1 MIRGCASECQHPVT
15 IRSLPGRPAARGP
28 RLKPRQGNG
37 SGSQL
42 AAEPCCRVR
51 LQSQA
56 AESGCRVRLQSQAG
70 SKDCA
75 KGSVNRA
82 SVDDAVFY
90 CEFGQTHVIT
100 QIQLLKNTITVAV
113 NRFWA

>member
-28 RLKPRQGNG
+28 RLKPRQGDG

-42 AAEPCCRVR
+42 AAEPC
-51 LQSQA
+51 
-56 AESGCRVRLQSQAG
+56 CRVRLQSQAG

>member
-1 MIRGCASECQHPVT
+1 MDLAHNWLQ
-15 IRSLPGRPAARGP
+15 SLVAE
-28 RLKPRQGNG
+28 
-37 SGSQL
+37 SG
-42 AAEPCCRVR
+42 CRVR

-56 AESGCRVRLQSQAG
+56 AQSGCRVRLQSQAG